1 MNIIIE
7 RLKGGD
13 IRSDGEADDVAV
25 DVLNHP
31 ILFAQLY
38 AGLAAPDD
46 VVRGRSAHALEHV
59 SRSKPELLLPYLN
72 KLVDQSTQ
80 DPLPMVRWHLAM
92 IFANLSVFEDRID
105 TLAVSLFRLLDD
117 DSVFVKSWTISGLT
131 IIGKHYPHLH
141 GKVVERIKVLRIDG
155 SKAIQ
160 TRVRNALDVLE
171 NDVEIPA
178 GWVKSEL
185 LKNVKTEFTGDSS

>member
-1 MNIIIE
+1 VNLLIE

-13 IRSDGEADDVAV
+13 IRSDGEANDVAA

-31 ILFAQLY
+31 ILFEQLY
-38 AGLAAPDD
+38 AGLAEPDD
-46 VVRGRSAHALEHV
+46 VVRSRSAHALEQV
-59 SRSKPELLLPYLN
+59 SRSKPGLLLPNLN

-92 IFANLSVFEDRID
+92 IFANLSVYEEIID

-117 DSVFVKSWTISGLT
+117 DSVFVKSWAISGLT

-141 GKVVERIKVLRIDG
+141 GKVIERVKLLRIDG

-160 TRVRNALDVLE
+160 TRVRKALDVLE
-171 NDVEIPA
+171 NNMDIPA
-178 GWVKSEL
+178 GWVKSKL
-185 LKNVKTEFTGDSS
+185 LKTFKTEFTGDSS

>member
-1 MNIIIE
+1 MNSIIE

-25 DVLNHP
+25 DVLNRP

-38 AGLAAPDD
+38 AGLAEPDD

-80 DPLPMVRWHLAM
+80 DPLPVVRWHLAM
-92 IFANLSVFEDRID
+92 IFANLSVYEDRID

-117 DSVFVKSWTISGLT
+117 DSVFVKSWAISGLT

-160 TRVRNALDVLE
+160 TRVRKALDVLE
-171 NDVEIPA
+171 NNVDIPA

>member
-1 MNIIIE
+1 MNSIIE

-13 IRSDGEADDVAV
+13 IRSDGEADEVAV

-38 AGLAAPDD
+38 AGLAEPDD
-46 VVRGRSAHALEHV
+46 VVRGRTAHALEHV

-80 DPLPMVRWHLAM
+80 DPLPVARWHLAM
-92 IFANLSVFEDRID
+92 LFTNLSVYEEIID
-105 TLAVSLFRLLDD
+105 TLAISLFCLLDD
-117 DSVFVKSWTISGLT
+117 DSVFVKSWAISGLT
-131 IIGKHYPHLH
+131 IIGKHYPHLQ
-141 GKVVERIKVLRIDG
+141 GKVVEGVKLLRIDG

-160 TRVRNALDVLE
+160 TRVRKALDVLE
-171 NDVEIPA
+171 NNVDIPA

-185 LKNVKTEFTGDSS
+185 LKNLKTEFTGD